1 MSKTFLLRTSNVVK
15 IKTVLLLVSISTYEM
30 DIEEYF
36 ELSVKLALDFQMSL

>member
-36 ELSVKLALDFQMSL
+36 ELSLDDLVSEIS